1 MSPKRSESAS
11 ARAGASVSTGVPA
24 RKPWKKKTPV
34 EVILE
39 QSEKLRTEIAE
50 GEEDLKLKRKQ
61 LEKFQEACKIFQTS

>member
-11 ARAGASVSTGVPA
+11 TRAGSSVSTGVSA

-39 QSEKLRTEIAE
+39 QSEKLQAEIAE